1 MQRSWVMALI
11 VGSGLLAQT
20 PPPAPPPAPAAPE
33 AKPAETKQEP
43 KPEAAPVPAQE
54 AKPAVAEAKPA
65 TPEAKPATPEVKPA
79 TPEVKPATPE
89 AKPFDQ
95 WRPTQRK
102 YAYDLDR
109 AALAAHELGY
119 YRSHPKAIEVRNTL
133 EALVG
138 AKEALPDQAKE
149 GLAPVE
155 VYLAAFYANH
165 GPYDAQGKKVLME
178 GGWKGLRPLA
188 LAAAKAGARTGD
200 AATKGL
206 EGRLAR
212 LRGLLFDPK
221 VDASAPTWAEP
232 EPAKGKKAR
241 KAKAPKAP
249 EGFHEQKAVLAWWVK
264 QAMHYVDDTP
274 QEVEVKG
281 EKKMRLL
288 PDPVQIKALSGLVTW
303 LDRDDLE
310 VLRDPGM
317 GWLDLRRFA
326 AVAGA
331 DQGRLGFGL
340 LDHAGDI
347 AGSKAPEGAAAA
359 LPLLPVLQP
368 VMGESKFSK
377 GDEKRAILAEVK
389 LLPPAA
395 TLPEQMAAFE
405 KLGRTRAFEVK

>member
-1 MQRSWVMALI
+1 MQRSWVLALI

-20 PPPAPPPAPAAPE
+20 PPPAAPTA
-33 AKPAETKQEP
+33 
-43 KPEAAPVPAQE
+43 
-54 AKPAVAEAKPA
+54 
-65 TPEAKPATPEVKPA
+65 PEVKPA
-79 TPEVKPATPE
+79 DQEAKPVPPE

-95 WRPTQRK
+95 WRTTQRK

-119 YRSHPKAIEVRNTL
+119 YRSHPRAIEVRDAL

-138 AKEALPDQAKE
+138 TKDALPDKAKD

-155 VYLAAFYANH
+155 AYLAAFYANQ
-165 GPYDAQGKKVLME
+165 GPYAADGKKVLMD
-178 GGWKGLRPLA
+178 GTWKGLRALA
-188 LAAAKAGARTGD
+188 LAATKAGARTGD

-212 LRGLLFDPK
+212 VRGVLFDPK
-221 VDASAPTWAEP
+221 VDAAAPTWAEP
-232 EPAKGKKAR
+232 EAAKGKKAR

-249 EGFHEQKAVLAWWVK
+249 EGFREQKAVLAYWVK

-274 QEVEVKG
+274 QDVEVKG
-281 EKKMRLL
+281 EKKKRLL
-288 PDPVQIKALSGLVTW
+288 PDPVQIKALGGLVTW
-303 LDRDDLE
+303 LDREDLE
-310 VLRDPGM
+310 ILRDPGM
-317 GWLDLRRFA
+317 GWLDLRRLG

-347 AGSKAPEGAAAA
+347 AAAKAPEGAPAA
-359 LPLLPVLQP
+359 LPLLPGMQA
-368 VMGESKFSK
+368 VMGESKLSK
-377 GDEKRAILAEVK
+377 GDEKRAILADVK

-395 TLPEQMAAFE
+395 SVAAQMAAFG
-405 KLGRTRAFEVK
+405 KLGRSRAFEAK

>member
-20 PPPAPPPAPAAPE
+20 PPPEPPPAPAPTAPAPE
-33 AKPAETKQEP
+33 AKPQAP
-43 KPEAAPVPAQE
+43 KPEEAKPETAKAPAEAVKPAAQE
-54 AKPAVAEAKPA
+54 AAPAAAQEAKPA
-65 TPEAKPATPEVKPA
+65 TPEA
-79 TPEVKPATPE
+79 KPATPE

-109 AALAAHELGY
+109 AVLAAHELGY
-119 YRSHPKAIEVRNTL
+119 YRSHPRAIEVRDAL

-138 AKEALPDQAKE
+138 TKDALPDKAKE

-155 VYLAAFYANH
+155 AYLAAFHANH
-165 GPYDAQGKKVLME
+165 GPYDAEGKKILME
-178 GGWKGLRPLA
+178 GNWKGLRSLA
-188 LAAAKAGARTGD
+188 LAATKAGARTGD

-212 LRGLLFDPK
+212 VRGLLFDSK
-221 VDASAPTWAEP
+221 VDAAAPTWAEP
-232 EPAKGKKAR
+232 EAVKGKKAR
-241 KAKAPKAP
+241 KAKAPRAP
-249 EGFHEQKAVLAWWVK
+249 EGFHEQKAVLASWVK

-274 QEVEVKG
+274 QEVEIKG
-281 EKKMRLL
+281 EKKKRLL
-288 PDPVQIKALSGLVTW
+288 PDPVQTKALAGLVTW

-317 GWLDLRRFA
+317 GWLDLRRLA
-326 AVAGA
+326 TGTGA
-331 DQGRLGFGL
+331 DQGRAGFGL

-347 AGSKAPEGAAAA
+347 AGSKAPEGAAPA

-395 TLPEQMAAFE
+395 TLAEQMVAFE
-405 KLGRTRAFEVK
+405 KLGRSREFDAK

>member
-20 PPPAPPPAPAAPE
+20 PPPEPPPAPAPVAPE
-33 AKPAETKQEP
+33 AKPQAP
-43 KPEAAPVPAQE
+43 KPE
-54 AKPAVAEAKPA
+54 PAVKPEAQAPAAEAQAPA
-65 TPEAKPATPEVKPA
+65 PEVKTA
-79 TPEVKPATPE
+79 APE

-119 YRSHPKAIEVRNTL
+119 YRSHPRAVEVRDAL

-138 AKEALPDQAKE
+138 TKEALPDKAKE

-155 VYLAAFYANH
+155 AYLAAFYANQ
-165 GPYDAQGKKVLME
+165 GPYGADGKKVLME
-178 GGWKGLRPLA
+178 GNWKGLRSLA
-188 LAAAKAGARTGD
+188 LAATKAGTRTGD

-212 LRGLLFDPK
+212 VRGLLFDPK
-221 VDASAPTWAEP
+221 VDAAAPTWAEP
-232 EPAKGKKAR
+232 EAAKGKKAR

-249 EGFHEQKAVLAWWVK
+249 EGFHEQKAVLAFWVT
-264 QAMHYVDDTP
+264 QAMHYVEDTP
-274 QEVEVKG
+274 QEVVVKG

-288 PDPVQIKALSGLVTW
+288 PDPGPTKALGGLVTW

-317 GWLDLRRFA
+317 GWLDLRRL
-326 AVAGA
+326 VPSAGA

-340 LDHAGDI
+340 LDHAADI
-347 AGSKAPEGAAAA
+347 AAAKAPEGAPAA
-359 LPLLPVLQP
+359 LPLLPGMQP

-377 GDEKRAILAEVK
+377 GDEKRAILADVK

-395 TLPEQMAAFE
+395 TLPEQMAAFG
-405 KLGRTRAFEVK
+405 KLGRSRGFEVK

>member
-33 AKPAETKQEP
+33 AKPAEPKQEP
-43 KPEAAPVPAQE
+43 KPEAAPAPVQE
-54 AKPAVAEAKPA
+54 AKPAAAEAKPA
-65 TPEAKPATPEVKPA
+65 A
-79 TPEVKPATPE
+79 PE

-95 WRPTQRK
+95 WRATQRK

-119 YRSHPKAIEVRNTL
+119 YRSHPRALEVRDAL
-133 EALVG
+133 QALVG
-138 AKEALPDQAKE
+138 TKEALPDKAKE

-155 VYLAAFYANH
+155 AYLAAFYANQ
-165 GPYDAQGKKVLME
+165 GPYGADGKKVLME
-178 GGWKGLRPLA
+178 GNWKGLRSLA
-188 LAAAKAGARTGD
+188 LAAAKAGTRTGD
-200 AATKGL
+200 AGTKGL

-212 LRGLLFDPK
+212 VRGLLFDSK
-221 VDASAPTWAEP
+221 VDAAAPTWAEP
-232 EPAKGKKAR
+232 EAAKGKKAR
-241 KAKAPKAP
+241 KAKAPRTP
-249 EGFHEQKAVLAWWVK
+249 EGFHEQKAVLAYWVK

-288 PDPVQIKALSGLVTW
+288 PDPVQIKALGGLVAW
-303 LDRDDLE
+303 LDRDDIE

-326 AVAGA
+326 TVAGA

-347 AGSKAPEGAAAA
+347 AAGKAPEGAPAA
-359 LPLLPVLQP
+359 LPLLPGMQA

-377 GDEKRAILAEVK
+377 GDEKRAILADVK
-389 LLPPAA
+389 LVPPAA
-395 TLPEQMAAFE
+395 TLPEQMVAFG
-405 KLGRTRAFEVK
+405 KLGRSREFEAK

>member
-20 PPPAPPPAPAAPE
+20 PPPEPPPAPAPTAPAPE
-33 AKPAETKQEP
+33 AKPQEP
-43 KPEAAPVPAQE
+43 KPETPKAPEP
-54 AKPAVAEAKPA
+54 AEAKPA
-65 TPEAKPATPEVKPA
+65 AQEAAPAAPVAKPAAEA
-79 TPEVKPATPE
+79 

-109 AALAAHELGY
+109 ATLAAHELGY
-119 YRSHPKAIEVRNTL
+119 YRSHPKAIELRDAL

-138 AKEALPDQAKE
+138 VKDALPDKAKE

-155 VYLAAFYANH
+155 AYLAAFYANH
-165 GPYDAQGKKVLME
+165 GPYDAEGKKVLME
-178 GGWKGLRPLA
+178 GNWKGLRTLA
-188 LAAAKAGARTGD
+188 LAATKAGARTGD

-212 LRGLLFDPK
+212 VRGLLFDPK
-221 VDASAPTWAEP
+221 VDAAAPTWAEP
-232 EPAKGKKAR
+232 EAAKGKKAR

-249 EGFHEQKAVLAWWVK
+249 EGFREQKAILAWWVK

-274 QEVEVKG
+274 QEVEIKG
-281 EKKMRLL
+281 EKKKRLL
-288 PDPVQIKALSGLVTW
+288 PDPVQTKALGDLVAW
-303 LDRDDLE
+303 LDREDMD

-317 GWLDLRRFA
+317 GWLDLRRLA
-326 AVAGA
+326 TGAGA
-331 DQGRLGFGL
+331 DQGRAGFGL

-347 AGSKAPEGAAAA
+347 VAGKAPEGAAAA

-395 TLPEQMAAFE
+395 TLAEQMAAFE
-405 KLGRTRAFEVK
+405 KLGRSRAFEAK

>member
-20 PPPAPPPAPAAPE
+20 PPPEPPPAPAPTAPAPE
-33 AKPAETKQEP
+33 VKPQEP
-43 KPEAAPVPAQE
+43 KPETPKAPEP
-54 AKPAVAEAKPA
+54 AEAKPA
-65 TPEAKPATPEVKPA
+65 AQEAAVAAPEAKAAAV
-79 TPEVKPATPE
+79 E

-119 YRSHPKAIEVRNTL
+119 YRSHPKAIEVRDAL

-138 AKEALPDQAKE
+138 MKDALPDKAKE

-155 VYLAAFYANH
+155 AYLAAFYANH
-165 GPYDAQGKKVLME
+165 GPYDAEGKKVLME
-178 GGWKGLRPLA
+178 GSWKGLRGLA
-188 LAAAKAGARTGD
+188 LAATKAGSRTGD
-200 AATKGL
+200 PATKGL

-212 LRGLLFDPK
+212 VRGLLFDPK
-221 VDASAPTWAEP
+221 VDAAAPTWAEP
-232 EPAKGKKAR
+232 EAAQGKKAR

-249 EGFHEQKAVLAWWVK
+249 EGFREQKAILAWWVK

-274 QEVEVKG
+274 QEVEIKG
-281 EKKMRLL
+281 EKKKRLL
-288 PDPVQIKALSGLVTW
+288 PDPVQTKALGDLVTW
-303 LDRDDLE
+303 LDREDIE

-317 GWLDLRRFA
+317 GWLDLRRLA
-326 AVAGA
+326 TGPGA
-331 DQGRLGFGL
+331 DQGRAGFGL

-347 AGSKAPEGAAAA
+347 VAAKAPEGAPAA

-395 TLPEQMAAFE
+395 TLAEQMAAFE
-405 KLGRTRAFEVK
+405 KLGRSRSFEAK

>member
-20 PPPAPPPAPAAPE
+20 PPPEPPPAPAPTAPAPE
-33 AKPAETKQEP
+33 AKPQEP
-43 KPEAAPVPAQE
+43 KPETPKAPEP
-54 AKPAVAEAKPA
+54 AEAKPA
-65 TPEAKPATPEVKPA
+65 AQEAAPAAPVAKA
-79 TPEVKPATPE
+79 APE

-119 YRSHPKAIEVRNTL
+119 YRSHPKAIEIRDAL

-138 AKEALPDQAKE
+138 VKDALPDKAKE

-155 VYLAAFYANH
+155 AYLAAFYANH
-165 GPYDAQGKKVLME
+165 GPYDAEGKKVLME
-178 GGWKGLRPLA
+178 GNWKGLRTLA
-188 LAAAKAGARTGD
+188 LAATKAGARTGD

-212 LRGLLFDPK
+212 VRGLLFDPK
-221 VDASAPTWAEP
+221 VDAAAPTWAEP
-232 EPAKGKKAR
+232 EAAKGKKAR

-249 EGFHEQKAVLAWWVK
+249 EGFREQKAILAWWVK

-274 QEVEVKG
+274 QDVEIKG
-281 EKKMRLL
+281 EKKKRLL
-288 PDPVQIKALSGLVTW
+288 PDPVQTKALGDLVAW
-303 LDRDDLE
+303 LDREDLD

-317 GWLDLRRFA
+317 GWLDLRRLA
-326 AVAGA
+326 TGAGA
-331 DQGRLGFGL
+331 DQGRAGFGL

-347 AGSKAPEGAAAA
+347 VAAKAPEGALAA

-377 GDEKRAILAEVK
+377 GDEKRAILADVK

-395 TLPEQMAAFE
+395 TLAEQMAAFE
-405 KLGRTRAFEVK
+405 KLGRSRAFEAK